1 MLTIENY
8 DKIKHANISCMGQR
22 WKVVDVTEREY
33 WYEFAIAPHIDGAFV
48 INQSHFVK
56 VFRQLDYNGVEYP
69 ITLNDNA
76 SRGLNTIHKQYLKD
90 PKDLLNWIGS
100 KYLMNINVC

>member
-33 WYEFAIAPHIDGAFV
+33 WYEFAIAPQIEGAFV
-48 INQSHFVK
+48 INQSQFVK
-56 VFRQLDYNGVEYP
+56 IHRPVDASGFEYI

-76 SRGLNTIHKQYLKD
+76 SRGLNKIHKQYLKD

-100 KYLMNINVC
+100 HYLVKINIC